1 MTFSGPNHICT
12 KNEDCV
18 DNADCVPVGSLKPT
32 KDIAHLFQPPD
43 LNICRCQ
50 EGYMETGATCGGKYQ
65 EKNIFIKLKK
75 RSRNTYL
82 GFLYVLNRKNSI
94 DRQLHFHTTV
104 IHT

>member
-18 DNADCVPVGSLKPT
+18 DNAECVPVNSLKPT

-50 EGYMETGATCGGKYQ
+50 EGYEVTGATCGGKYQ
-65 EKNIFIKLKK
+65 
-75 RSRNTYL
+75 
-82 GFLYVLNRKNSI
+82 
-94 DRQLHFHTTV
+94 
-104 IHT
+104 